1 MEWITKLF
9 DLKKIPTKFIFF
21 VWFVSIFLISLPKET
36 IEKLGITEFQKDFGK
51 YFGIALI
58 ASTGLL
64 IMIFFS
70 WIYEKVNNQRL
81 TAKYKKQIKNSI
93 LDLDHHEKAILREYY
108 IQGKNTLKIPI
119 DEPTISGLLNK
130 RILYSVGNYGEMS
143 IVGMLFNCSISKI
156 ARENLNNFVLE
167 LPNGEPSKS
176 DIERIKNS
184 RPKWVIKLES
194 NRSLFDY

>member
-70 WIYEKVNNQRL
+70 WIYEKIFV
-81 TAKYKKQIKNSI
+81 Y
-93 LDLDHHEKAILREYY
+93 LDVKGGIYY
-108 IQGKNTLKIPI
+108 DRIQ
-119 DEPTISGLLNK
+119 
-130 RILYSVGNYGEMS
+130 
-143 IVGMLFNCSISKI
+143 
-156 ARENLNNFVLE
+156 FV
-167 LPNGEPSKS
+167 
-176 DIERIKNS
+176 
-184 RPKWVIKLES
+184 
-194 NRSLFDY
+194 

>member
-21 VWFVSIFLISLPKET
+21 VWFVSIFLINLPKET

-64 IMIFFS
+64 IMIFFN
-70 WIYEKVNNQRL
+70 WIYEKANNQRL

-119 DEPTISGLLNK
+119 DEPTISGLLDK

-176 DIERIKNS
+176 DIERIKKS
-184 RPKWVIKLES
+184 RPEWVIKLES